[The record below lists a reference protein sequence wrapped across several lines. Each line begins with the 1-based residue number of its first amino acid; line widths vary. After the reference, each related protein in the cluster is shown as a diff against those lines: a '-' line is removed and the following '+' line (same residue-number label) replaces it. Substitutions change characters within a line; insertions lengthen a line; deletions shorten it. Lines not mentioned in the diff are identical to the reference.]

1 MMYVHGSKRV
11 PKGYKINV
19 HPIGWPQKIWVMHS
33 WALDHVSESI
43 MIFRVA
49 QAAQAPTSIIM
60 A

>member
-1 MMYVHGSKRV
+1 MMYVHGSKSV

-19 HPIGWPQKIWVMHS
+19 HPIGWPQNKKMGVMCS
-33 WALDHVSESI
+33 WALGHVSESI

-49 QAAQAPTSIIM
+49 QAPTSIIM